1 VPGFGRVAWTQTTPE
16 FDPYKY
22 NSFPTNA
29 GAQVHLLTRSVSSR
43 IGRLATAGNANAMPP
58 ILVFK
63 SAVDATVSTNAV
75 VDRLLGRL
83 PDNGN
88 ELVLFDINRAAWTSV
103 LLVSD
108 PAPLTNRLVSDASL
122 PFTFTLIANANNE
135 STSVVAHSK
144 KPYTEKFTSTKP
156 LNIEWPRGV
165 ISLSH
170 VALPFAPDDK
180 LYGRY
185 PPADR
190 TTLFL
195 GQMEIRGERGL
206 MTISSDWLLRIR
218 YNPFYDVI
226 EHRILDWI
234 TVYGS

>member
-1 VPGFGRVAWTQTTPE
+1 
-16 FDPYKY
+16 
-22 NSFPTNA
+22 
-29 GAQVHLLTRSVSSR
+29 
-43 IGRLATAGNANAMPP
+43 MPP

-88 ELVLFDINRAAWTSV
+88 ELVLFDINRAARTSI

-135 STSVVAHSK
+135 STSVVARSK
-144 KPYTEKFTSTKP
+144 NPYTAEFTSTKL
-156 LNIEWPRGV
+156 LNIDWPQGV

-190 TTLFL
+190 STLFL

-206 MTISSDWLLRIR
+206 ITISSDWLLRIR
-218 YNPFYDVI
+218 YNPFYDVL
-226 EHRILDWI
+226 EQRILDWV
-234 TVYGS
+234 TVYGP